1 MENFISF
8 AKIYDLRYRISLI
21 NPILAS
27 AGLLN
32 LQNDL
37 LTKLLHYENDVLSD
51 DDNKAV
57 LNATIKSIHKSTRFG
72 PLTE

>member
-1 MENFISF
+1 MFLE
-8 AKIYDLRYRISLI
+8 I

-27 AGLLN
+27 KGLLN

-37 LTKLLHYENDVLSD
+37 LTELLLYGNNVLND

-57 LNATIKSIHKSTRFG
+57 LNAIIKFIRKSTRFG
-72 PLTE
+72 PSTE